1 MAVQLGRGS
10 RYSLAR
16 VFKKY
21 NQKGTIRAPRTQ
33 VMGFPAE
40 IISVGEGGS
49 TLWKAL
55 ERGDLHIWPE
65 VWRFEDGA
73 PIY

>member
-1 MAVQLGRGS
+1 
-10 RYSLAR
+10 
-16 VFKKY
+16 
-21 NQKGTIRAPRTQ
+21 
-33 VMGFPAE
+33 MGFPAE

-73 PIY
+73 PIYR